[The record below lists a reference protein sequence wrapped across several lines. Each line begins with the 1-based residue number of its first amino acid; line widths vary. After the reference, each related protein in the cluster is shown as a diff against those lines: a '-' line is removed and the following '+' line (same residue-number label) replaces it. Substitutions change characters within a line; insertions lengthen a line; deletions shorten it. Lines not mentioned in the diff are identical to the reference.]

1 MIVPSVSVRTALG
14 SPTQLLSL
22 VILLKVWFSGLTATL
37 AWMLKSKTGA
47 RLCFTILG
55 TSEQFNR
62 LSLELLVKSD
72 HITPIL
78 RSLHWPPVKY
88 PIDFKIII
96 LTFKI
101 LHGHAPDYLC
111 SMIKRQ
117 VNSRCLRSSSKVLLF
132 VP

>member
-1 MIVPSVSVRTALG
+1 MIVPPKHKDRFGQDSIRIADALIQP
-14 SPTQLLSL
+14 SDSA
-22 VILLKVWFSGLTATL
+22 KGLGF
-37 AWMLKSKTGA
+37 WMLKSKTGA